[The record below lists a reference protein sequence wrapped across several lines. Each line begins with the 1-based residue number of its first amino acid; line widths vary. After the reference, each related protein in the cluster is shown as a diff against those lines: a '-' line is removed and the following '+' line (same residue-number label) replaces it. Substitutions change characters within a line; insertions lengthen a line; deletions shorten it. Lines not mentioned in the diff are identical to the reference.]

1 MENILV
7 VEDNSIISNSIKYFL
22 ELDDKKVKIAE
33 DEIYAKLEFDKF
45 HFDLIILDICL
56 PVGNGIELFKYFKK
70 IKDIPIIFLTALGDE
85 NDVVNG
91 LDIGADDYITKPFRS
106 RELVSRVNNVLRRY
120 NKKHSTDEIIKVHN
134 VEYNANKN
142 ILYKNGKELNL
153 TALEI
158 KIVSMLFLNKGNIL
172 TREQILEKIWD
183 IAGNFVNDNTLTV
196 YIKRIREKIE
206 DDVANPKI
214 IKTVRGIGYKIGD

>member
-7 VEDNSIISNSIKYFL
+7 VEDNSIISNSIRYFL
-22 ELDDKKVKIAE
+22 ESNGKKVIIAE
-33 DEIYAKLEFDKF
+33 DEIDAKLKFDKLDF
-45 HFDLIILDICL
+45 NLIILDICL
-56 PVGNGIELFKYFKK
+56 PIGNGIELFKYFKK
-70 IKDIPIIFLTALGDE
+70 IKDVPIIFLTALGDE
-85 NDVVNG
+85 NDIVNG
-91 LDIGADDYITKPFRS
+91 LDIGADDYITKPFRG
-106 RELVSRVNNVLRRY
+106 RELVSRVNNILRRY
-120 NKKHSTDEIIKVHN
+120 NKKKNTDEIIIVNN
-134 VEYNANKN
+134 VEYNVNKN
-142 ILYKNGKELNL
+142 ILYKDGKELNL
-153 TALEI
+153 TALET
-158 KIVSMLFLNKGNIL
+158 KIISMLFLNKGSIL